1 MWWGVISVVVMGLG
15 PGGILG
21 GEEDHVSGC
30 GPVAIS
36 STLSI

>member
-21 GEEDHVSGC
+21 GEDHVSGC